1 MAVRSAATR
10 PKTAFAT
17 APTPHSLAG
26 FDGLRAI
33 AALLIICH
41 HTGFVSGTTFRTRWG
56 YYFTRMD
63 IGVPVFFAIS
73 AFLLTRP
80 FAAALLDDQPL
91 PDRYKFWV
99 RRLARIYPAYIVAT
113 IVILIGHGID
123 VRGGSGLFFSLS
135 LTHIYHPG
143 RFISGITQ
151 SWSLATELSF
161 YLLLPLWAMFMR
173 RWLAGRGVNR
183 RALVLLGSIAILF
196 ASSFVFRL
204 GFHAVLPTRW
214 FQITR
219 YWLPSLIDC
228 SRRAW
233 RSPCSACGHNGV
245 RSSPMR
251 PRSAGTPSP
260 VGRVPWWCS
269 GSSRPSLVSSGGL
282 SCHRS
287 RVRCSARR
295 STPSPAS
302 SSSRPSRSRGR
313 RPSRI
318 LDVLD
323 LPPIA
328 GFGVVSYG
336 VYLWHQYVLRE
347 VGSVMGWPL
356 FSGHFWGLLLPT
368 VAISALVG
376 WVSWRVVERP
386 ALASRPGGDERAV
399 TALVVMPA
407 YNEEASLAATSKEL
421 ASGVPSVDVLVVDDG
436 STDTTAATARKG
448 NAAVLRLPFNLG
460 VGGAVR
466 AGLRYAVE
474 HHYERAVV
482 VDADGQHPPA
492 AIEALLAALDGG
504 ADLAIGSN
512 TYWYQ

>member
-1 MAVRSAATR
+1 MAIRSAATR
-10 PKTAFAT
+10 PKTVFAT
-17 APTPHSLAG
+17 EPTPHSLAG

-41 HTGFVSGTTFRTRWG
+41 HTGFVSGTTFRSRWG

-91 PDRYKFWV
+91 PDRKRFWV
-99 RRLARIYPAYIVAT
+99 RRLVRIYPAYIVAT

-123 VRGGSGLFFSLS
+123 VRGASGLFFSLS

-183 RALVLLGSIAILF
+183 RALVLLGSIAVLF

-204 GFHAVLPTRW
+204 GFHTVLPTRW

-219 YWLPSLIDC
+219 YWLPSLIDLFAPGMALAVL
-228 SRRAW
+228 SVWAQRRSFVAD
-233 RSPCSACGHNGV
+233 A
-245 RSSPMR
+245 
-251 PRSAGTPSP
+251 TQ
-260 VGRVPWWCS
+260 VGRHAVACWAAALVLFWFVS
-269 GSSRPSLVSSGGL
+269 TQLGLERGLVVSSFSREMFRQTIYAVVGL
-282 SCHRS
+282 LLVAPVALRGRHPS
-287 RVRCSARR
+287 RV
-295 STPSPAS
+295 
-302 SSSRPSRSRGR
+302 
-313 RPSRI
+313 

-347 VGSVMGWPL
+347 IGSVMGWPL
-356 FSGHFWGLLLPT
+356 FSGHFWELLLPT
-368 VAISALVG
+368 VAISALIG
-376 WVSWRVVERP
+376 WVSWRVIERP
-386 ALASRPGGDERAV
+386 ALA
-399 TALVVMPA
+399 L
-407 YNEEASLAATSKEL
+407 TS
-421 ASGVPSVDVLVVDDG
+421 GW
-436 STDTTAATARKG
+436 R
-448 NAAVLRLPFNLG
+448 
-460 VGGAVR
+460 
-466 AGLRYAVE
+466 
-474 HHYERAVV
+474 
-482 VDADGQHPPA
+482 
-492 AIEALLAALDGG
+492 
-504 ADLAIGSN
+504 
-512 TYWYQ
+512 